1 MHHCHRFLIAIIG
14 LQLSL
19 SFSAAQSEKKAEP
32 QVAATI
38 ETTLATASKNI
49 RMFAFDGDRKTY
61 FLSARNA
68 GRADHFTLVFDKPV
82 AVQSIMATTG
92 RPEGGDKLDHGDLQV
107 SVDGKK
113 FEPLAQF
120 VDGTA
125 SAKPEG
131 RKILA
136 VRIQPA
142 EDLGHP
148 LAVAE
153 FAIESQPTVA
163 VFKYPVQFIVDVSDA
178 PEMKEWAD
186 NVARVCERAY
196 QWISE
201 DLRSDGYKPPIV
213 VTMTLKNDYQGVA
226 AAGGGRITGSV
237 KYFKDHPKDVGAMVH
252 ETVHIVQQYR
262 GKGNPGWLVEGIAD
276 YQRFFKYEPGKIGKI
291 KSDSHYNGSYRTTA
305 AFLAFVT
312 EKYDKDLV
320 RKLNKQMREGKYREE
335 VWKEL
340 TGKTV
345 QQLDDEWRE
354 VLKMPPPGRNQGK
367 QVGPGALRRPN
378 VPAIVAIDSED
389 FFAVGSKAAFRSAK
403 IRSKSPTTAS
413 AFFATP

>member
-1 MHHCHRFLIAIIG
+1 MHCCHRFLFAIIG

-19 SFSAAQSEKKAEP
+19 SPMAAQPAKTAEQP
-32 QVAATI
+32 LAATI
-38 ETTLATASKNI
+38 ETTLDTASKHI

-61 FLSARNA
+61 FLSAKNA

-82 AVQSIMATTG
+82 AVQSIIVTTG

-120 VDGTA
+120 EDGVA
-125 SAKPEG
+125 SVKPEG

-142 EDLGHP
+142 KDLGHP

-153 FAIESQPTVA
+153 FAIKSHPAVM
-163 VFKYPVQFIVDVSDA
+163 VFKYPVEFIVDVSDA

-186 NVARVCERAY
+186 HVAKVCERAY

-201 DLRSDGYKPPIV
+201 DLRSEGYKPPTV
-213 VTMTLKNDYQGVA
+213 VKMALKNDYKGVA

-262 GKGNPGWLVEGIAD
+262 GQGNPGWLVEGIAD
-276 YQRFFKYEPGKIGKI
+276 YQRFFKYEPGKLGKI
-291 KSDSHYNGSYRTTA
+291 RADSHYNGSYRTTA

-320 RKLNKQMREGKYREE
+320 GKLNKVMREGKYREE

-340 TGKTV
+340 DG
-345 QQLDDEWRE
+345 QD
-354 VLKMPPPGRNQGK
+354 
-367 QVGPGALRRPN
+367 
-378 VPAIVAIDSED
+378 
-389 FFAVGSKAAFRSAK
+389 GS
-403 IRSKSPTTAS
+403 
-413 AFFATP
+413 ATR